1 MERVIRWFVNNSVA
15 SNLMMFFI
23 ILSGAATIPLL
34 NMEVFPDIEVDIIN
48 VTAIYPGA
56 TPSDVEN
63 AVCVRIEERLQGL
76 DGVKKISSTASEN
89 VGSVNVEILSGQDV
103 TEMLD
108 RVKAEVDAIDN
119 FPEGV
124 ERPTTKQF
132 ITSQA
137 NITVAVGGEMDE
149 LTLTNLTEEVKD
161 EIDALPGVTYSSFV
175 AKKDKEIS
183 IEISEKT
190 LRKYDLTLSQISRA
204 IQSLSIDIPSG
215 SIENVNGEILIRAHG
230 QGYTVDYFS
239 SIPIISDPSGS
250 IVRLG
255 EISELN
261 DAFSIDYDLEF
272 LFNSQPSNLITVYR
286 VGDQNSIDISSQI
299 KDYVEKKQKN
309 LPEGIHITAFDD
321 EARLLVGRIETMTKN
336 AYQGLL
342 LVVIVLALFLKP
354 KLAFWVSLGIP
365 ISFMGGFWF
374 MPALD
379 LSINMLSLFT
389 FILVLGIVVDDAIV
403 VGENIALF
411 RERGMDPKEA
421 AVKAATQVSIPVFF
435 AVLTTMA
442 TFSPMLAV
450 EGQIGAIWRIF
461 PLITI
466 SVLFWSLFESL
477 TILPAHLAHSSE
489 KKSKIIWIRSLS
501 DRWEKFQSKIKN
513 GLIFFVN
520 TYYKPTLLKSVNR
533 PFTFLSIAASVF
545 ILTIGIIG
553 GGIIKFSFFP
563 PIEADLAIGTVEY
576 PSGTSI
582 EITREGYLKLE
593 ESAKILEEELNK
605 EFPGK
610 SIIKNRLST
619 IGFQP
624 QRTKTSRGPGNLNAS
639 YGGPHLAEVAL
650 ELIPGE
656 ERSIGT
662 EEIVRRWRRLMPS
675 VPGVKEVGFFSSL
688 FSTGEPVNVQLSSKY
703 MDDLL
708 DAKEELKRELIQ
720 FPGVFDVKDNFNI
733 GKEEISIKLLPA
745 AENYGINMMMLGSQ
759 VQQAFYGL
767 EVQSIQRGRDEVKVM
782 LRYPKNERASISNL
796 EDMMIKVPNGSTIP
810 VRQIA
815 KLELGEGL
823 SSIQRKN
830 RKRAINVTADVD
842 LTVTT
847 GNEVIAAVT
856 ASILPKILK
865 KYNSISISLEGE
877 QQEQG
882 QNLKSIGKNFLL
894 AMIVVYMLLA
904 IPFKSYF
911 QPLVVMSSIPF
922 GLTGAVFG
930 HLIMGINFSVLSMM
944 GFVALTGVVVNDSLV
959 MVDFINRYRSEGN
972 SIMDAVLEAG
982 PRRFRPIFL
991 TSLTTF
997 VGLTPLLLE
1006 KSIQAKFIIPMAV
1019 SLSFG
1024 VIFAT
1029 AITLFLVP
1037 VGYLV
1042 LEKYILKTEKVK
1054 INET

>member
-1 MERVIRWFVNNSVA
+1 MERIIRWFVNNSVA
-15 SNLMMFFI
+15 SNLMMIFI

-215 SIENVNGEILIRAHG
+215 SIENINGEILIRAQG

-255 EISELN
+255 EISEIN

-286 VGDQNSIDISSQI
+286 VGDQNSIDISSQV
-299 KDYVEKKQKN
+299 KDYVVKKQKT
-309 LPEGIHITAFDD
+309 LPDGVHITAFDD

-342 LVVIVLALFLKP
+342 LVVIVLAIFLKP

-421 AVKAATQVSIPVFF
+421 AVKAATQVSTPVFF

-489 KKSKIIWIRSLS
+489 KKSKIFWIRSFS
-501 DRWEKFQSKIKN
+501 DRWDKFQSKIKN
-513 GLIFFVN
+513 GLVFFIN

-563 PIEADLAIGTVEY
+563 PVEADLAIGTVEY

-593 ESAKILEEELNK
+593 ESAKTLEEELNK

-708 DAKEELKRELIQ
+708 DAKEELKRELVQ
-720 FPGVFDVKDNFNI
+720 FPGVLDVKDNFNI
-733 GKEEISIKLLPA
+733 GKEEISIKLLPS

-922 GLTGAVFG
+922 GLTG
-930 HLIMGINFSVLSMM
+930 
-944 GFVALTGVVVNDSLV
+944 VVVNDSLV

-1029 AITLFLVP
+1029 VITLFLVP

-1054 INET
+1054 I

>member
-215 SIENVNGEILIRAHG
+215 SIENINGEILIRAQG

-299 KDYVEKKQKN
+299 KDYVEKKQKF

-513 GLIFFVN
+513 GLVFFVN

-865 KYNSISISLEGE
+865 KYSDPVFICRQLRLGGSSQRGSIKQRWTDL
-877 QQEQG
+877 
-882 QNLKSIGKNFLL
+882 
-894 AMIVVYMLLA
+894 
-904 IPFKSYF
+904 F
-911 QPLVVMSSIPF
+911 QPC
-922 GLTGAVFG
+922 
-930 HLIMGINFSVLSMM
+930 
-944 GFVALTGVVVNDSLV
+944 
-959 MVDFINRYRSEGN
+959 
-972 SIMDAVLEAG
+972 
-982 PRRFRPIFL
+982 
-991 TSLTTF
+991 
-997 VGLTPLLLE
+997 
-1006 KSIQAKFIIPMAV
+1006 
-1019 SLSFG
+1019 
-1024 VIFAT
+1024 
-1029 AITLFLVP
+1029 
-1037 VGYLV
+1037 
-1042 LEKYILKTEKVK
+1042 KYV
-1054 INET
+1054 

>member
-215 SIENVNGEILIRAHG
+215 SIENINGEILIRAQG

-299 KDYVEKKQKN
+299 KDYVEKKQN
-309 LPEGIHITAFDD
+309 FLPEGIHITAFDD

-513 GLIFFVN
+513 GLVFFVN

-882 QNLKSIGKNFLL
+882 QNLKSISKNFLL

-1006 KSIQAKFIIPMAV
+1006 KSIQAKFMIPMAV

>member
-1 MERVIRWFVNNSVA
+1 MERIIRWFVNNSVA

-149 LTLTNLTEEVKD
+149 LTLMNLTEEVKD

-190 LRKYDLTLSQISRA
+190 LRKYDLTLS
-204 IQSLSIDIPSG
+204 LSIDIPSG
-215 SIENVNGEILIRAHG
+215 SIENINGEILIRAQG

-272 LFNSQPSNLITVYR
+272 LFNSHPSNLITVYR
-286 VGDQNSIDISSQI
+286 VGDQNSIDISSQV
-299 KDYVEKKQKN
+299 KDYVVKKQKN
-309 LPEGIHITAFDD
+309 LPDGIHITAFDD

-342 LVVIVLALFLKP
+342 LVVIVLAIFLKP

-421 AVKAATQVSIPVFF
+421 AIKAATQVSTPVFF

-501 DRWEKFQSKIKN
+501 DRWDKFQSKVKN
-513 GLIFFVN
+513 GLVFFIN

-533 PFTFLSIAASVF
+533 PFTFLRLFVSRY
-545 ILTIGIIG
+545 
-553 GGIIKFSFFP
+553 
-563 PIEADLAIGTVEY
+563 LA
-576 PSGTSI
+576 
-582 EITREGYLKLE
+582 
-593 ESAKILEEELNK
+593 N
-605 EFPGK
+605 
-610 SIIKNRLST
+610 
-619 IGFQP
+619 
-624 QRTKTSRGPGNLNAS
+624 
-639 YGGPHLAEVAL
+639 
-650 ELIPGE
+650 
-656 ERSIGT
+656 
-662 EEIVRRWRRLMPS
+662 
-675 VPGVKEVGFFSSL
+675 
-688 FSTGEPVNVQLSSKY
+688 
-703 MDDLL
+703 
-708 DAKEELKRELIQ
+708 
-720 FPGVFDVKDNFNI
+720 
-733 GKEEISIKLLPA
+733 
-745 AENYGINMMMLGSQ
+745 
-759 VQQAFYGL
+759 
-767 EVQSIQRGRDEVKVM
+767 
-782 LRYPKNERASISNL
+782 
-796 EDMMIKVPNGSTIP
+796 
-810 VRQIA
+810 
-815 KLELGEGL
+815 
-823 SSIQRKN
+823 
-830 RKRAINVTADVD
+830 
-842 LTVTT
+842 
-847 GNEVIAAVT
+847 
-856 ASILPKILK
+856 
-865 KYNSISISLEGE
+865 
-877 QQEQG
+877 
-882 QNLKSIGKNFLL
+882 
-894 AMIVVYMLLA
+894 
-904 IPFKSYF
+904 
-911 QPLVVMSSIPF
+911 
-922 GLTGAVFG
+922 
-930 HLIMGINFSVLSMM
+930 
-944 GFVALTGVVVNDSLV
+944 
-959 MVDFINRYRSEGN
+959 
-972 SIMDAVLEAG
+972 
-982 PRRFRPIFL
+982 
-991 TSLTTF
+991 
-997 VGLTPLLLE
+997 
-1006 KSIQAKFIIPMAV
+1006 
-1019 SLSFG
+1019 
-1024 VIFAT
+1024 
-1029 AITLFLVP
+1029 
-1037 VGYLV
+1037 
-1042 LEKYILKTEKVK
+1042 
-1054 INET
+1054 

>member
-215 SIENVNGEILIRAHG
+215 SIENINGEILIRAQG

-299 KDYVEKKQKN
+299 KDYVEKKQKF

-513 GLIFFVN
+513 GLVFFVN

-972 SIMDAVLEAG
+972 SIMNAVLEAG

-1006 KSIQAKFIIPMAV
+1006 KSIQAKFMIPMAV

>member
-1 MERVIRWFVNNSVA
+1 MERIIRWFVDNRVA
-15 SNLMMFFI
+15 ANLIMAFI
-23 ILSGAATIPLL
+23 ILSGALTIPLL
-34 NMEVFPDIEVDIIN
+34 KMEIFPNIEVDIIN

-56 TPSDVEN
+56 TPSDVESG
-63 AVCVRIEERLQGL
+63 VCIIIEERVQGL
-76 DGVKKISSTASEN
+76 DGVKKITSTASEN
-89 VGSVNVEILSGQDV
+89 VGIVNVEILSGQDV
-103 TEMLD
+103 TKMLD
-108 RVKAEVDAIDN
+108 RVKAAVDGIDN

-132 ITSQA
+132 IAINAT
-137 NITVAVGGEMDE
+137 ITVAVSGEMDE
-149 LTLTNLTEEVKD
+149 LTRANLTEEVKD
-161 EIDALPGVTYSSFV
+161 DLDALPEITYTSII

-190 LRKYDLTLSQISRA
+190 LRKYNLTLGQISAA
-204 IQSLSIDIPSG
+204 IQNLSIDIPSG
-215 SIENVNGEILIRAHG
+215 SIENINGEILIRAQG
-230 QGYTVDYFS
+230 QGYTADYFS
-239 SIPIISDPSGS
+239 SIPVISDPSGS

-255 EISELN
+255 EISEIK

-272 LFNSQPSNLITVYR
+272 LFNSLPSNLITIYR
-286 VGDQNSIDISSQI
+286 VGEQNAIDIASQV
-299 KDYVEKKQKN
+299 KEYVEIKQKS
-309 LPEGIHITAFDD
+309 LPEGVSISAWDD
-321 EARLLVGRIETMTKN
+321 ESRLLLGRIDTMVKN
-336 AYQGLL
+336 AYYGLL
-342 LVVIVLALFLKP
+342 LVVLVLALFLKP

-365 ISFMGGFWF
+365 ISFMGGFWL
-374 MPALD
+374 MPVLGV
-379 LSINMLSLFT
+379 SINMLSLFT

-403 VGENIALF
+403 IGENVTLF
-411 RERGMDPKEA
+411 RERGMEPREA
-421 AVKAATQVSIPVFF
+421 AIKGATQVATPVFF

-450 EGQIGAIWRIF
+450 EGTIGAIWRIF

-477 TILPAHLAHSSE
+477 TILPTHLAHSSDQ
-489 KKSKIIWIRSLS
+489 KSKTPWIRSIS
-501 DRWEKFQSKIKN
+501 DKWDNFQTKIKD
-513 GLIFFVN
+513 GLSSFVD
-520 TYYKPTLLKSVNR
+520 TYYKPVLHKSVNR
-533 PFTFLSIAASVF
+533 PFTFLSVAASVF

-563 PIEADLAIGTVEY
+563 PIEADLAIGTIEY
-576 PSGTSI
+576 PSGTSM

-593 ESAKILEEELNK
+593 AAAKTLEEQLNQ
-605 EFPGK
+605 EFPENP
-610 SIIKNRLST
+610 IIKNRLST

-624 QRTKTSRGPGNLNAS
+624 MKTKTSRGPGNLNAS

-656 ERSIGT
+656 ERVIGT
-662 EEIVRRWRRLMPS
+662 EEIVRRWRKLMPS
-675 VPGVKEVGFFSSL
+675 VSGVKEVGFFSSL
-688 FSTGEPVNVQLSSKY
+688 FSAGEPVNVQLSSKY

-708 DAKEELKRELIQ
+708 KAKDELKKELFQ

-733 GKEEISIKLLPA
+733 GKEEISLKLLPA
-745 AENYGINMMMLGSQ
+745 AANYGINMVMLGGQ

-782 LRYPKNERASISNL
+782 LRYPSKERSSISNL
-796 EDMMIKVPNGSTIP
+796 ENMMIKAPNGSTIP

-815 KLELGEGL
+815 KLEIGEGL

-830 RKRAINVTADVD
+830 RKRAINITADVD

-856 ASILPKILK
+856 NSILPKILK
-865 KYNSISISLEGE
+865 KYNSISYSLEGE

-922 GLTGAVFG
+922 GLTGAVLG

-1006 KSIQAKFIIPMAV
+1006 KSIQAKFMIPMAV

-1029 AITLFLVP
+1029 TITLFLVP

-1054 INET
+1054 I

>member
-215 SIENVNGEILIRAHG
+215 SIENINGEILIRAQG

-299 KDYVEKKQKN
+299 KDYVEKKQKF

-513 GLIFFVN
+513 GLVFFVN

-882 QNLKSIGKNFLL
+882 QNLKSISKNFLL

-1006 KSIQAKFIIPMAV
+1006 KSIQAKFMIPMAV

>member
-215 SIENVNGEILIRAHG
+215 SIENINGEILIRAQG

-299 KDYVEKKQKN
+299 KDYVEKKQKF

-513 GLIFFVN
+513 GLVFFVN

-1006 KSIQAKFIIPMAV
+1006 KSIQAKFMIPMAV

>member
-215 SIENVNGEILIRAHG
+215 SIENINGEILIRAQG

-299 KDYVEKKQKN
+299 KDYVEKKQN
-309 LPEGIHITAFDD
+309 FLPEGIHITAFDD

-513 GLIFFVN
+513 GLVFFVN

-1006 KSIQAKFIIPMAV
+1006 KSIQAKFMIPMAV

>member
-1 MERVIRWFVNNSVA
+1 MERIIRWFVNNSVA
-15 SNLMMFFI
+15 SNLMMIFI

-215 SIENVNGEILIRAHG
+215 SIENINGEILIRAQG

-255 EISELN
+255 EISEIN

-299 KDYVEKKQKN
+299 KDYVVKKQKT
-309 LPEGIHITAFDD
+309 LPDGVHITAFDD

-342 LVVIVLALFLKP
+342 LVVIVLAIFLKP

-421 AVKAATQVSIPVFF
+421 AVKAATQVSTPVFF

-489 KKSKIIWIRSLS
+489 KKSDIPWIRSVS
-501 DRWEKFQSKIKN
+501 DKWDNFQTKIKD
-513 GLIFFVN
+513 GLSSFID
-520 TYYKPTLLKSVNR
+520 TYYKPVLHKSVNR
-533 PFTFLSIAASVF
+533 PFTFLSVAASVF

-563 PIEADLAIGTVEY
+563 PIEADLAIGTIEY
-576 PSGTSI
+576 PSGTSM

-593 ESAKILEEELNK
+593 AAAKTLEEQLIK
-605 EFPGK
+605 EFPGNP
-610 SIIKNRLST
+610 IIKNRLST

-624 QRTKTSRGPGNLNAS
+624 MKTKTSRGPGNLNATF
-639 YGGPHLAEVAL
+639 GGPHLAEVAL

-656 ERSIGT
+656 ERVIGT
-662 EEIVRRWRRLMPS
+662 EEIVRRWRKLMPS
-675 VPGVKEVGFFSSL
+675 VSGVKEVGFFSSL
-688 FSTGEPVNVQLSSKY
+688 FSAGEPVNVQLSSKY

-708 DAKEELKRELIQ
+708 KAKDELKKELFQ

-733 GKEEISIKLLPA
+733 GKEEISLKLLPA
-745 AENYGINMMMLGSQ
+745 AANYGINMVMLGGQ

-782 LRYPKNERASISNL
+782 LRYPSKERSSISNL
-796 EDMMIKVPNGSTIP
+796 ENMMIKAPNGSTIP

-815 KLELGEGL
+815 KLEIGEGL

-830 RKRAINVTADVD
+830 RKRAINITADVD

-856 ASILPKILK
+856 NSILPKILK
-865 KYNSISISLEGE
+865 KYNSISYSLEGE

-922 GLTGAVFG
+922 GLTGAVLG

-972 SIMDAVLEAG
+972 SIVDAVLEAG

-1006 KSIQAKFIIPMAV
+1006 KSIQAKFMIPMAV

-1029 AITLFLVP
+1029 TITLFLVP

-1054 INET
+1054 I